1 MKKLIFS
8 LVAPFIFI
16 AIVSISELLRTL
28 SRVVAIR
35 TSQVKQ
41 SINYAIYIYFW
52 FILCD
57 EYFMLSLKAC
67 YKFASLL
74 VCNHAKSSLC
84 YSHADGKH
92 EYCNDFDLR
101 KPLERHFLSSQHI
114 DCVSIQETQD
124 LAALRNRCA
133 TFLTQF
139 PRYFHIL

>member
-1 MKKLIFS
+1 
-8 LVAPFIFI
+8 
-16 AIVSISELLRTL
+16 
-28 SRVVAIR
+28 
-35 TSQVKQ
+35 
-41 SINYAIYIYFW
+41 
-52 FILCD
+52 
-57 EYFMLSLKAC
+57 MLSLKIW

-139 PRYFHIL
+139 PRYCWDPAGVRGIFFFFFFWGGEIWFGI